1 MDKEFMEQ
9 IWRERHYG
17 TPLCIVFMAIP
28 TTAVALRFYAKITTR
43 RPFEAS
49 DGLAITAW
57 TLTMSFFIT
66 MLVMVYLPG
75 SLVNNPEGIDIPVS
89 KITFSLNLL
98 WTGACYCCKLSI
110 LCLYYKL
117 LATPSSRFRLAIKA
131 VFVLTLC
138 VGLSSALGFL
148 LIFKNLSWWWST
160 ALEAQPAA
168 QANEL
173 KMNEAIDIMSLLTD
187 VIICSMPLPI
197 LGRLSLDKSK
207 KIVLIVLFSLG
218 FL

>member
-1 MDKEFMEQ
+1 MDREFMDQ
-9 IWRERHYG
+9 IWRQRHYG
-17 TPLCIVFMAIP
+17 TPLAVVFMVIP

-43 RPFEAS
+43 RPMEAS
-49 DGLAITAW
+49 DGLAIAAW

-66 MLVMVYLPG
+66 MLVMVYLP
-75 SLVNNPEGIDIPVS
+75 STFLNNPEGIDVPVS

-98 WTGACYCCKLSI
+98 WAGACYCCKLSI

-138 VGLSSALGFL
+138 VGIASALGFL
-148 LIFKNLSWWWST
+148 LIFKDLSWWWTT
-160 ALEAQPAA
+160 ALESQPAA
-168 QANEL
+168 LANEV

-187 VIICSMPLPI
+187 VIICTMPLPI
-197 LGRLSLDKSK
+197 LSRLSLDKGK
-207 KIVLIVLFSLG
+207 KVVLIVLFSLG